1 MPVGAL
7 LLEVVEAALRVAAAT
22 RGLVDPTVGSALR
35 ALGYDRDFRLLPGSH
50 PRAVRL
56 VPAAGWRR
64 VRVDRRRFTIC
75 VPRGSRLDLGAVAKA
90 FSADRIGRLVRATT
104 GANVLVGL
112 GGDVAVAGAPDGG
125 WPVGIADD
133 HRGPAT
139 GPTVAIAD
147 GGLATSSNHRP
158 PLARRRTGAP
168 PHRPSRRGLARVARA
183 RRAARADR
191 RVGDGDVALAGAG
204 TMTPDWYVM
213 RATGLVS
220 LLFLTVVVALG
231 VATSTRARP
240 RGLPLY
246 VTTTVHRNAA
256 FLAVAFLGVH
266 VVTAVLD
273 PYAAV
278 QLTAVLVPFSSRAP
292 FWVGLGA
299 LAVDLI
305 AALVVTSLVRRRLP
319 YSVWR
324 GIHWAAYAAWPLAL
338 AHGLGA
344 GTDRGT
350 GWMRAVDALC
360 IGVVGGALAWRVSGL
375 EKEMP
380 RKPDRDRLAA

>member
-1 MPVGAL
+1 
-7 LLEVVEAALRVAAAT
+7 
-22 RGLVDPTVGSALR
+22 
-35 ALGYDRDFRLLPGSH
+35 
-50 PRAVRL
+50 
-56 VPAAGWRR
+56 
-64 VRVDRRRFTIC
+64 
-75 VPRGSRLDLGAVAKA
+75 
-90 FSADRIGRLVRATT
+90 
-104 GANVLVGL
+104 
-112 GGDVAVAGAPDGG
+112 
-125 WPVGIADD
+125 
-133 HRGPAT
+133 
-139 GPTVAIAD
+139 
-147 GGLATSSNHRP
+147 
-158 PLARRRTGAP
+158 
-168 PHRPSRRGLARVARA
+168 
-183 RRAARADR
+183 
-191 RVGDGDVALAGAG
+191 
-204 TMTPDWYVM
+204 MTADWYVM
-213 RATGLVS
+213 RASGLVS

-256 FLAVAFLGVH
+256 LLAVAFLGVH

-278 QLTAVLVPFSSRAP
+278 QLTAVLVPFSSHWAP

-299 LAVDLI
+299 LGVDLI
-305 AALVVTSLVRRRLP
+305 AAVVVTSLVRRRLP
-319 YSVWR
+319 YRVWR
-324 GIHWAAYAAWPLAL
+324 GIHWAAYAAWPLVL